1 MIEDH
6 AGPRRFP
13 VAVLCFLVAALVVL
27 CLALF
32 AGSRDDRGIY
42 VLRGTV
48 GEDGIPLAFALF
60 VLVLL
65 GVALFH
71 HHTMYVALV
80 GAAVITAYTA
90 FFSPAFQWAKD
101 QPDKSLW
108 GHFKHESEHTI
119 LNLGGLL
126 LGFALLAKFFERS
139 NVPDNLPRLLPKK
152 PLMGSF
158 VLLAIVWFI
167 SSFLDNIAAAMIGGV
182 MARSAFRGRVSVGY
196 VAAIV
201 AASNAGG
208 AWSVLGDTTTT
219 MMWLQGVHPL
229 DVAHCFIASAVA
241 LLVGGLLASI
251 FQNRIQTIDP
261 SLAVERKPIDGMQL
275 LIVGLILAGAIFAN
289 FMFTG
294 PWAGF
299 FAGGP
304 WYGVWAAILVG
315 ALFRRPAWEE
325 LPGALKGA
333 VFLLSLVWC
342 ASLMPVSE
350 LPPASW
356 KVTFGLGFV
365 SAVFDNIPLT
375 KLALEQ
381 DGYDWGMLAYA
392 VGYGGSMIWFGSSAG
407 VAISKD
413 FPEARNTA
421 RYVKEGWPVALA
433 YVIGFLVMLWALGW
447 QPNPIRG

>member
-1 MIEDH
+1 MSDSEQGNGKGGLGVTGIIYI
-6 AGPRRFP
+6 
-13 VAVLCFLVAALVVL
+13 VAVLAALV
-27 CLALF
+27 LAF
-32 AGSRDDRGIY
+32 TGATRDDGIY
-42 VLRGTV
+42 VLPGTFS
-48 GEDGIPLAFALF
+48 EAGIPFAFVLF

-65 GVALFH
+65 GVAFFH
-71 HHTMYVALV
+71 HYTLWVALA
-80 GAAVITAYTA
+80 GAFVITLYTGV
-90 FFSPAFQWAKD
+90 FVKGKD
-101 QPDKSLW
+101 L
-108 GHFKHESEHTI
+108 GAHFAHEGEVTI

-139 NVPDNLPRLLPKK
+139 NVPENLPRLLPKS

-182 MARSAFRGRVSVGY
+182 IARAAFRGRVTVGY

-219 MMWLQGVHPL
+219 MMWLRGVKPL
-229 DVAHCFIASAVA
+229 DVAHCFIASANA
-241 LLVGGLLASI
+241 LLVGGLLASM
-251 FQNRIQTIDP
+251 FQNKVQTIDAD
-261 SLAVERKPIDGMQL
+261 LTVERKRIDWISL
-275 LIVGLILAGAIFAN
+275 LIVAMILAGAIAAN
-289 FMFTG
+289 FLFNG
-294 PWAGF
+294 PWKGF

-315 ALFRRPAWEE
+315 ALLRRPAWEE
-325 LPGALKGA
+325 LPGAIKGA
-333 VFLLSLVWC
+333 IFLLSLVWC
-342 ASLMPVSE
+342 ASLMPVDR
-350 LPPASW
+350 LPEASW

-375 KLALEQ
+375 ALALKQ
-381 DGYDWGMLAYA
+381 GGYDWGMLAYA

-413 FPEARNTA
+413 FPEARNTG
-421 RYVKEGWPVALA
+421 RYIKEGWPVILA
-433 YVIGFLVMLWALGW
+433 YVLGFFVMLAALGW
-447 QPNPIRG
+447 QPTPLPPQ